1 MNMKKIKIIISNDK
15 TGFTLI
21 ELIMSLAILSIIGVF
36 TGMWLMTM
44 INGYIL
50 TRTNADTIQNAE
62 IILARLAKE
71 LSSTSSITSGNKTSL
86 TFLSKSTNPVDQP
99 LTLSWASGTPNLS
112 LGADLLANKISS
124 FNLKYHAT
132 YDGAG
137 EDNYSQSS
145 TALITITLSLIGA
158 ETTNF
163 EERVFLYG
171 KMTGT

>member
-1 MNMKKIKIIISNDK
+1 MNKIKNLYNK
-15 TGFTLI
+15 NGFTLI
-21 ELIMSLAILSIIGVF
+21 EIIMSLVILSIVGVF
-36 TGMWLMTM
+36 ASMWFMTM

-50 TRTNADTIQNAE
+50 TKSNADTIQNAE

-71 LSSTSSITSGNKTSL
+71 LSSTTSITEGKKTSL
-86 TFLSKSTNPVDQP
+86 TFLSKSTNPVDQS

-124 FNLKYHAT
+124 FNLKYHAK
-132 YDGAG
+132 YDDTGV
-137 EDNYSQSS
+137 DNYSKAS

-163 EERVFLYG
+163 EERVYLYG
-171 KMTGT
+171 IMTGT